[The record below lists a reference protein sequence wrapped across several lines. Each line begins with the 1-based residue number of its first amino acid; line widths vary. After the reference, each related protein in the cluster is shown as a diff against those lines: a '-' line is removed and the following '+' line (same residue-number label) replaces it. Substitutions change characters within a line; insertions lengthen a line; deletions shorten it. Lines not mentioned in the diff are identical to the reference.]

1 MPVNSRK
8 HIVSEY
14 YEPRQYTELQGN
26 KVPDT
31 YYNQQ
36 ISVLPADQ
44 NPTTSA
50 PGSIDD
56 DEFSSNKNIDQV
68 LKIHT
73 CYFNFYC
80 SLIYYHLFYF

>member
-8 HIVSEY
+8 HLETEF
-14 YEPRQYTELQGN
+14 YEPRQYTKLQVN

-36 ISVLPADQ
+36 ISVLPVNK

-50 PGSIDD
+50 SGSIDD
-56 DEFSSNKNIDQV
+56 NEFSSNKNIDQV
-68 LKIHT
+68 GT
-73 CYFNFYC
+73 
-80 SLIYYHLFYF
+80 